1 VRGEKILKKWIVFL
15 SILCFSLSV
24 FGTFLVRSGVL
35 TSVHSFAAD
44 SSRGLFILLI
54 FFIIT
59 GFGFLVFLVRTPE
72 DEKGLNLLFI
82 NKTSALIINNILMII
97 ATITILL
104 GTIYPMIIEIIS
116 NKRISVGGPYFS
128 STVIPILL
136 PGFLLMSIAPALSW
150 QTNKIKKSKV
160 YVLTFLT
167 LSLVLLLQSFYTNFN
182 PWGFIGILIGAWI
195 ILASLISTVISFK
208 TVFNFQYIKNINAF
222 IAHIGVGI
230 LIIGITSSSIFKRE
244 SDFML
249 QKGEHKQLGQI
260 TIKLDEIKITEKSN
274 FQSLRGLF
282 TIKLKE
288 TKIGRIEAGK
298 NYYHVSKIITT
309 EAGIY
314 HNWFNDIYIILGNQE
329 NEKWHIKV
337 YRNPLVS
344 CIWLGVFIMVYS
356 GIIGIFKK

>member
-1 VRGEKILKKWIVFL
+1 
-15 SILCFSLSV
+15 
-24 FGTFLVRSGVL
+24 
-35 TSVHSFAAD
+35 
-44 SSRGLFILLI
+44 
-54 FFIIT
+54 
-59 GFGFLVFLVRTPE
+59 
-72 DEKGLNLLFI
+72 
-82 NKTSALIINNILMII
+82 
-97 ATITILL
+97 
-104 GTIYPMIIEIIS
+104 
-116 NKRISVGGPYFS
+116 
-128 STVIPILL
+128 
-136 PGFLLMSIAPALSW
+136 MSIAPALSW